1 MLKIQNITLVAI
13 ICLAISLPVFAQDPQ
28 KIISVQ
34 GTASIATVPDAFS
47 VTFVIEEQGETVS
60 KLNERVTESTRSII
74 KFLRRIDVD
83 ERNIE
88 TMQIQLNPHY
98 ENYQRERIQKGFI
111 LKRTIRVSHTQLEQY
126 DAVIDGVLK
135 NGANRIE
142 QFSFVVMNQQK
153 LYRQALSEAMLDA
166 KQKAL
171 QLLEPLGAEL
181 GALYSVNEH
190 QGYSQ
195 PRGRMMMSDME
206 SSTALP
212 GVQGV
217 NATISVNFLIK

>member
-1 MLKIQNITLVAI
+1 MRTITLI
-13 ICLAISLPVFAQDPQ
+13 LLALSVTTFSANTNAQVQPRT
-28 KIISVQ
+28 ISVQ
-34 GTASIATVPDAFS
+34 GTASVAAVPDAFS
-47 VTFVIEEQGETVS
+47 VTFLIEEQGDSVT
-60 KLNERVTESTRSII
+60 KLNENVTDATRSII
-74 KFLRRIDVD
+74 AFLRGMNVD

-88 TMQIQLNPHY
+88 TMQVQLNPWY
-98 ENYQRERIQKGFI
+98 ETYQRERKQKGFV
-111 LKRTIRVSHTQLEQY
+111 LKRTIRVSHTELDQY
-126 DAVIDGVLK
+126 DALIDGVLK

-166 KQKAL
+166 KHKAL
-171 QLLEPLGAEL
+171 QLLEPLGDKL
-181 GALYSVNEH
+181 GDLQSVNEH

-195 PRGRMMMSDME
+195 PRSRMMMADAE

-217 NATISVNFLIK
+217 NATVSVSFLIE